1 MEENKYYTPE
11 IEEFHVGFTYEF
23 GKDYLGQYLWTEFY
37 IDHADVLSA
46 WELEEQIDD
55 GHVRVKYLDREDIE
69 SLGWESVDKNNSGK
83 KFYEGSFEN
92 STRGLMYFEHDWLNN
107 KITIKHPN
115 YFRDGSGRF
124 DGFITIIDGA
134 VIKNKSELRKLM
146 NMLQITK

>member
-69 SLGWESVDKNNSGK
+69 SLGWVHDEDVFNVTIFTIPYNDPRKTYNEIQLRYAPLTNWILLTQYNNKKGVESEESV
-83 KFYEGSFEN
+83 
-92 STRGLMYFEHDWLNN
+92 TRF
-107 KITIKHPN
+107 
-115 YFRDGSGRF
+115 SGR
-124 DGFITIIDGA
+124 
-134 VIKNKSELRKLM
+134 VKNKSELNKLM
-146 NMLQITK
+146 KMLQITK